1 MNRETLLNNLL
12 DFDRDA
18 YLMLGNSGIRYEC
31 YIVGGSA
38 LLILN
43 LIPRV
48 THDID
53 VINCTGKQLLSLMSD
68 YDINTNVTA
77 HLQCFADGYQDR
89 AAKIDLDTKLID
101 FYTLS
106 VEDLVVS
113 KLASGRRKDM
123 EDIRRQAVINCI
135 NWDKLDELIDLTTEG
150 MLSDFS
156 IRELRDFYK
165 TYKEE
170 FKK

>member
-1 MNRETLLNNLL
+1 MNKDALLNNLL

-18 YLMLGNSGIRYEC
+18 ELMFGNNGIKYKC
-31 YIVGGSA
+31 YIVGGGA

-53 VINCTGKQLLSLMSD
+53 VLNCTGQHLISLMAD
-68 YDINTNVTA
+68 YDININVSA
-77 HLQCFADGYQDR
+77 HIECFADGYQER
-89 AAKIDLDTKLID
+89 ATKIDLDTKLID

-113 KLASGRRKDM
+113 KLASGRKKDM
-123 EDIRRQAVINCI
+123 EDIHHKKVVDSI
-135 NWDKLDELIDLTTEG
+135 NWDKLDELIELTTEG

-156 IRELRDFYK
+156 INELRDFYK
-165 TYKEE
+165 DYKEE
-170 FKK
+170 YKK